1 MLILI
6 GKSASGKDT
15 ITNKL
20 IKDYGFKKLITY
32 TTRPMRKGEVEGVT
46 YHYISD
52 EDFLNKVNNG
62 FFAEWKKYK
71 TTQGVWYYGSA
82 IEDYAK
88 SDNNTVII
96 LTPDGVRDIKK
107 LGFKDIKIFYIFS
120 DKGTIKKRLSI
131 RGDNPD
137 EVIRRMEKDDEDFK
151 DITNLVD
158 ETIMNTFNSKISS
171 VVNEVYSLYKKRI

>member
-20 IKDYGFKKLITY
+20 IKDYRFKKLITY

-120 DKGTIKKRLSI
+120 DKDTIKKRLSI
-131 RGDNPD
+131 RGDSSD

-158 ETIMNTFNSKISS
+158 ETIINTFDSKISS
-171 VVNEVYSLYKKRI
+171 VVNKIYSLYKKRI